1 MHFSNSFADVKDLV
15 QECVGGAELQQRRA
29 KIQAYG
35 DQTSS
40 ALKKHVYANYM
51 QFIET
56 AKEIS
61 RKRCAHYSLLH
72 LNSIITLCKFS
83 FCRFGI
89 GNVSVVPFADRT
101 KEYIV
106 DAQRWKCHWRYEGNG
121 GWNRR
126 GWYAQNRSFS
136 SWAGNYFRFS
146 PLQKRS
152 TKMNCRIKGR

>member
-61 RKRCAHYSLLH
+61 RMRCFHYSPLRV
-72 LNSIITLCKFS
+72 KFNN
-83 FCRFGI
+83 C
-89 GNVSVVPFADRT
+89 
-101 KEYIV
+101 IV
-106 DAQRWKCHWRYEGNG
+106 
-121 GWNRR
+121 
-126 GWYAQNRSFS
+126 
-136 SWAGNYFRFS
+136 
-146 PLQKRS
+146 
-152 TKMNCRIKGR
+152 